1 MPILWGDHLVGRFD
15 SKLDRTSATL
25 VINGLWLE
33 DETLATDESF
43 AQAFAKGLARFT
55 TFLGAERLDRRGV
68 HPAKLR
74 KLLGSAR
81 SS

>member
-33 DETLATDESF
+33 DKMLATDESF
-43 AQAFAKGLARFT
+43 AQALAN
-55 TFLGAERLDRRGV
+55 GWPVSPCSSAAERLDKRAV

-74 KLLGSAR
+74 KLLRSAP